1 VKENRKDWSYR
12 FPEALWAYRT
22 TWRNTTGFSPYE
34 LVYGKSVVFSVEFE
48 IKTLRNALAI
58 NLDLTDAQI
67 ARLQQLNELEE
78 KILDAI
84 QQTTI
89 IQQQRSK
96 WHDKNIKN
104 KQFQKGNWALLY
116 DSRFKEFQGK
126 LRTRWLG
133 PYEVDTIFPNGTVR
147 LLTIDDS
154 KTPLL
159 VNGHRLRLYQRP
171 ISKEDFKA
179 ACMADSQYLFLEE
192 TSTPHCN

>member
-1 VKENRKDWSYR
+1 
-12 FPEALWAYRT
+12 
-22 TWRNTTGFSPYE
+22 
-34 LVYGKSVVFSVEFE
+34 VEFE
-48 IKTLRNALAI
+48 IKTLRTASAV
-58 NLDLTDAQI
+58 NLDLTDAQT
-67 ARLQQLNELEE
+67 ARLHHLNELDE
-78 KILDAI
+78 KRLDAI
-84 QQTTI
+84 HQTTM

-96 WHDKNIKN
+96 WHDKTIKH

-133 PYEVDTIFPNGTVR
+133 PYEVDTVFPNGTVR
-147 LLTIDDS
+147 LLTINDS

-179 ACMADSQYLFLEE
+179 TCLADSHYLFLEGDP
-192 TSTPHCN
+192 TPHCN